1 MIGKKGV
8 ESYGDNLK
16 YTQDDLAIKF
26 LPAVKALAFK
36 LKERL
41 PSSVDVSDLVS
52 IGTEELVKLA
62 RRYDEAQNDS
72 FWGYA
77 RKRVYGA
84 MLDYLRSL
92 DTVSRTDRKLIKE
105 VDKLVGK
112 YFGEFGVE
120 PEDEYLS
127 EHLGLDIHKV
137 REARNSIGVIGVLP
151 LLEQVQIFK
160 DTEIIEE
167 IENEELLERVKKAL
181 DGFSQREQTVIQ
193 LYYFEELKLE
203 EISEILNITTSRI
216 SQIHRHV
223 LSRIREALER

>member
-120 PEDEYLS
+120 PEDEYLA

-181 DGFSQREQTVIQ
+181 DGFSEREQTVIQ

>member
-41 PSSVDVSDLVS
+41 PSSIDVSDLVS

-112 YFGEFGVE
+112 YFGEFGIE
-120 PEDEYLS
+120 PEDEYLA
-127 EHLGLDIHKV
+127 EHLGFDIYKV

-160 DTEIIEE
+160 DTEILEE
-167 IENEELLERVKKAL
+167 IENDELLERVRKAL
-181 DGFSQREQTVIQ
+181 EGFSEREQTVIQ

>member
-1 MIGKKGV
+1 MTNKGIGG
-8 ESYGDNLK
+8 YGENLK
-16 YTQDDLAIKF
+16 FTQDDLAVKF

-41 PSSVDVSDLVS
+41 PSSVDVSDLIS

-62 RRYDEAQNDS
+62 RKYDEAQNDS

-92 DTVSRTDRKLIKE
+92 DTVSRSDRKLIKD
-105 VDKLVGK
+105 VDKIVSK
-112 YFGEFGVE
+112 QFGESGEEPSDEEVASQLGV
-120 PEDEYLS
+120 
-127 EHLGLDIHKV
+127 DIGKV
-137 REARNSIGVIGVLP
+137 REARSSIGVFNVFPLGDQLQVYKDSDTLEGLEEEELVKKVRGVL
-151 LLEQVQIFK
+151 
-160 DTEIIEE
+160 DT
-167 IENEELLERVKKAL
+167 
-181 DGFSQREQTVIQ
+181 FSEREQTVIQ

-203 EISEILNITTSRI
+203 EISEILGITTSRI

-223 LSRIREALER
+223 LTRLREALES

>member
-1 MIGKKGV
+1 MTTKGIG
-8 ESYGDNLK
+8 SYGENLK
-16 YTQDDLAIKF
+16 FTQDDLAVKF

-41 PSSVDVSDLVS
+41 PSSVDVSDLIS

-62 RRYDEAQNDS
+62 RKYDESQNDS

-92 DTVSRTDRKLIKE
+92 DTVSRSDRKLIKD
-105 VDKLVGK
+105 VDKIVSRQ
-112 YFGEFGVE
+112 FGENGEEPSDDEIATELGV
-120 PEDEYLS
+120 
-127 EHLGLDIHKV
+127 DIGKV
-137 REARNSIGVIGVLP
+137 REARSSIGVFNVFPLGDQLQVYKDSDTLEGLEEEELVKRVRGVL
-151 LLEQVQIFK
+151 
-160 DTEIIEE
+160 DTFTE
-167 IENEELLERVKKAL
+167 
-181 DGFSQREQTVIQ
+181 REQTVIQ

-203 EISEILNITTSRI
+203 EISEILGITTSRI

-223 LSRIREALER
+223 LTKIREALES

>member
-1 MIGKKGV
+1 MTGKKGV

-120 PEDEYLS
+120 PEDEYLA
-127 EHLGLDIHKV
+127 EQLGLDIHKV
-137 REARNSIGVIGVLP
+137 REARTSIGVIGVLP

-160 DTEIIEE
+160 DTEILEE
-167 IENEELLERVKKAL
+167 IENDELLERVRKAL
-181 DGFSQREQTVIQ
+181 EGFSEREQTVIQ

>member
-1 MIGKKGV
+1 MAKKGIG
-8 ESYGDNLK
+8 SYGENLK
-16 YTQDDLAIKF
+16 FTQDDLAIKF

-41 PSSVDVSDLVS
+41 PSSVDVSDLIS

-62 RRYDEAQNDS
+62 RKYDESQNDS

-92 DTVSRTDRKLIKE
+92 DTVSRSDRKLIKD
-105 VDKLVGK
+105 VDKIVSRQ
-112 YFGEFGVE
+112 FGENGEEPSDEEIAIELGVE
-120 PEDEYLS
+120 I
-127 EHLGLDIHKV
+127 GKV
-137 REARNSIGVIGVLP
+137 REARSSIGIFNVFPLGDQLQVYKDSDTLEGLEEEELVKRVRGVL
-151 LLEQVQIFK
+151 
-160 DTEIIEE
+160 DTFTE
-167 IENEELLERVKKAL
+167 
-181 DGFSQREQTVIQ
+181 REQTVIQ

-203 EISEILNITTSRI
+203 EISEILGITTSRI

-223 LSRIREALER
+223 LTKIREALES

>member
-1 MIGKKGV
+1 MAQKTGIG
-8 ESYGDNLK
+8 SYGENIK
-16 YTQDDLAIKF
+16 YTQDDLAVKF
-26 LPAVKALAFK
+26 LPAVKALSYK

-41 PSSVDVSDLVS
+41 PSSVEVSDLIS

-62 RRYDEAQNDS
+62 RKYDETQNDS

-105 VDKLVGK
+105 VDSIVGK
-112 YFGEFGVE
+112 YFGDKGEE
-120 PEDEYLS
+120 PSDEYLS
-127 EHLGLDIHKV
+127 QELSVDIHKI
-137 REARNSIGVIGVLP
+137 REARSSIGVFNVMP
-151 LLEQVQIFK
+151 LSEQLQLFKDNDTLESLEQ
-160 DTEIIEE
+160 D
-167 IENEELLERVKKAL
+167 ELLSKVKRSLER
-181 DGFSQREQTVIQ
+181 FSEREQMVIQ

-223 LSRIREALER
+223 LTKLREALEG

>member
-120 PEDEYLS
+120 PEDEYLA

>member
-1 MIGKKGV
+1 MANKGIG
-8 ESYGDNLK
+8 SYSENLK
-16 YTQDDLAIKF
+16 FTQDDLAVKF

-41 PSSVDVSDLVS
+41 PSSIEVSDLIS

-62 RRYDEAQNDS
+62 RKYDEAQNDS

-92 DTVSRTDRKLIKE
+92 DTVSRSDRKLIKD
-105 VDKLVGK
+105 VDKIVSRQ
-112 YFGEFGVE
+112 FGENGEEPSDEEIAVELGVE
-120 PEDEYLS
+120 I
-127 EHLGLDIHKV
+127 GKI
-137 REARNSIGVIGVLP
+137 REARSSIGIFNVFPLGEQLQLYKDSDTLEGLEEEELVKRVRGVL
-151 LLEQVQIFK
+151 
-160 DTEIIEE
+160 DTFAE
-167 IENEELLERVKKAL
+167 
-181 DGFSQREQTVIQ
+181 REQTIIQ

-203 EISEILNITTSRI
+203 EISEILGITTSRI

-223 LSRIREALER
+223 LTKIREALES

>member
-1 MIGKKGV
+1 MAQKRGV
-8 ESYGDNLK
+8 DSYGENMK
-16 YTQDDLAIKF
+16 FTQDDLAVKF

-41 PSSVDVSDLVS
+41 PSSVEVADLIS

-62 RRYDEAQNDS
+62 RKYDETQNDS

-92 DTVSRTDRKLIKE
+92 DTVSRADRKLIKE
-105 VDKLVGK
+105 VDRIVSKQ
-112 YFGEFGVE
+112 FGETGEEPSDEFISKELGVE
-120 PEDEYLS
+120 LS
-127 EHLGLDIHKV
+127 KV
-137 REARNSIGVIGVLP
+137 REARSSIGVFNVMP
-151 LLEQVQIFK
+151 LGEQLQVYKDSDTLEGL
-160 DTEIIEE
+160 EG
-167 IENEELLERVKKAL
+167 EELMKRVKMAL
-181 DGFSQREQTVIQ
+181 ECFPQREQTVIQ

-203 EISEILNITTSRI
+203 EISEILGITTSRI

-223 LSRIREALER
+223 LTKIREALGN

>member
-1 MIGKKGV
+1 MAQKKGLN
-8 ESYGDNLK
+8 SYGENLK
-16 YTQDDLAIKF
+16 FTQDDLAVKF

-41 PSSVDVSDLVS
+41 PSSVEVADLIS

-62 RRYDEAQNDS
+62 RKYDENQNDS

-92 DTVSRTDRKLIKE
+92 DTVSRSDRKLIKD
-105 VDKLVGK
+105 VDKIVSRQ
-112 YFGEFGVE
+112 FGDSGEE
-120 PEDEYLS
+120 PSDEEIS
-127 EHLGLDIHKV
+127 KELGIEIGKV
-137 REARNSIGVIGVLP
+137 REARSSIGVFNVLP
-151 LLEQVQIFK
+151 LGDQMQIYKDSDTLEGL
-160 DTEIIEE
+160 EG
-167 IENEELLERVKKAL
+167 EELMKRVKSVL
-181 DGFSQREQTVIQ
+181 ELFSEREQTVIQ

-203 EISEILNITTSRI
+203 EISEILGITTSRI

-223 LSRIREALER
+223 LTRIREALEE

>member
-1 MIGKKGV
+1 MAQKRGV
-8 ESYGDNLK
+8 ESYGENIK
-16 YTQDDLAIKF
+16 FTQDDLAVKF

-41 PSSVDVSDLVS
+41 PSSVEVADLIS

-62 RRYDEAQNDS
+62 RKYDETQNDS

-92 DTVSRTDRKLIKE
+92 DTVSRADRKLIKD
-105 VDKLVGK
+105 VDKIVSK
-112 YFGEFGVE
+112 YFGETGEEPSDEFISKELGVE
-120 PEDEYLS
+120 LS
-127 EHLGLDIHKV
+127 KV
-137 REARNSIGVIGVLP
+137 REARSSIGVFNVMP
-151 LLEQVQIFK
+151 LADQLQIYKDSDTLEGL
-160 DTEIIEE
+160 EG
-167 IENEELLERVKKAL
+167 EELMKRVKTAL
-181 DGFSQREQTVIQ
+181 ESFPEREQTVIQ

-203 EISEILNITTSRI
+203 EISEILGITTSRI

-223 LSRIREALER
+223 LTKIREALGN

>member
-1 MIGKKGV
+1 MAQKTGV
-8 ESYGDNLK
+8 GSYGENLK
-16 YTQDDLAIKF
+16 FTQDDLAVKF

-41 PSSVDVSDLVS
+41 PSSVEVSDLIS

-62 RRYDEAQNDS
+62 RKYDEAQNDS

-77 RKRVYGA
+77 RKRVHGA

-92 DTVSRTDRKLIKE
+92 DTVSRADRKLIKD
-105 VDKLVGK
+105 VDKVVSRQ
-112 YFGEFGVE
+112 FGESGEEPTDEFISQELCVE
-120 PEDEYLS
+120 I
-127 EHLGLDIHKV
+127 GKV
-137 REARNSIGVIGVLP
+137 REARSSIGVFNVLP
-151 LLEQVQIFK
+151 LGDQMQVYK
-160 DTEIIEE
+160 DSDTL
-167 IENEELLERVKKAL
+167 EELEGEELMKKVKSVL
-181 DGFSQREQTVIQ
+181 DGFAEREQTVIQ

-223 LSRIREALER
+223 LTKIREALEG

>member
-1 MIGKKGV
+1 M
-8 ESYGDNLK
+8 
-16 YTQDDLAIKF
+16 
-26 LPAVKALAFK
+26 
-36 LKERL
+36 
-41 PSSVDVSDLVS
+41 SDLIS

-62 RRYDEAQNDS
+62 RKYDETQNDS

-105 VDKLVGK
+105 VDSIVGK
-112 YFGEFGVE
+112 YFGDKGEE
-120 PEDEYLS
+120 PSDEYLS
-127 EHLGLDIHKV
+127 QELSVDIHKI
-137 REARNSIGVIGVLP
+137 REARSSIGVFNVMP
-151 LLEQVQIFK
+151 LSEQLQLFKDNDTLESLEQ
-160 DTEIIEE
+160 D
-167 IENEELLERVKKAL
+167 ELLSKVKRSLER
-181 DGFSQREQTVIQ
+181 FSEREQMVIQ

-223 LSRIREALER
+223 LTKLREALEG

>member
-1 MIGKKGV
+1 MAQKRGV
-8 ESYGDNLK
+8 DSYYKNIK
-16 YTQDDLAIKF
+16 FTQDDLAVKF

-41 PSSVDVSDLVS
+41 PPSIEVADLIS

-62 RRYDEAQNDS
+62 RKYDETQNDS

-92 DTVSRTDRKLIKE
+92 DTVSRADRKLIKD
-105 VDKLVGK
+105 VDRVVYKQ
-112 YFGEFGVE
+112 FAETGEEPSDEFISKELGV
-120 PEDEYLS
+120 DVS
-127 EHLGLDIHKV
+127 KV
-137 REARNSIGVIGVLP
+137 KEARSSIGVFNVMP
-151 LLEQVQIFK
+151 LVEQLQVYKDSDTLDELE
-160 DTEIIEE
+160 E
-167 IENEELLERVKKAL
+167 EELIKRVKMVL
-181 DGFSQREQTVIQ
+181 ECFSQREQTIIQ

-203 EISEILNITTSRI
+203 EISEILGITTSRV

-223 LSRIREALER
+223 LTKIREALGN